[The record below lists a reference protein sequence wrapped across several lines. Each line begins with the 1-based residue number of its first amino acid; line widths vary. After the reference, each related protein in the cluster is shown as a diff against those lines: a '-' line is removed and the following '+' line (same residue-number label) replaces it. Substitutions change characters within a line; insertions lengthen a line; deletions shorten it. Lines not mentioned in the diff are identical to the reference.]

1 LIFSKKNGIIL
12 PLRFIKGENGMKQ
25 LPQIPGYRIIRKLGQ
40 GGMADVYLGFQE
52 KLAREVA
59 IKVLDPLLLRD
70 AQFAKRFVKEAQTAA
85 QLAHPNIITIHD
97 VGVVKE
103 SEHHYYYIVME
114 FLTESLSERLK
125 QGGPMPP
132 EEALEIIKKIA
143 GALDYAH
150 KKGFIHR
157 DIKPD
162 NIMFRFDGSVVLLD
176 FGIARA
182 MDSTTQLTRTG
193 MSIGT
198 PHYMSP
204 EQCKGEKIDGR
215 SDIYSLG
222 VELYE
227 ILTGDVPYKAENTA
241 GIIIKHIQDPIPT
254 LPGELS
260 TYQTLI
266 DKMMAKNRDMRIQS
280 GKELI
285 YFIDGL
291 ITARDFMPPKPAT
304 VPEVAATRVDIE
316 AEQESFVTVP
326 TPTPIP
332 TAVPT
337 VPEAVRDKGE
347 RKKWLLPG
355 ILAALLVILAGTLI
369 VLLTRGPGEPGKANS
384 TAETVIQ
391 DVKQQ
396 PDETNDEADIEKKTS
411 QPVEP
416 VEDKEKEKPEETG
429 KNTGTGTGTDK
440 GTTDTAKTG
449 VKSKIKTKTE
459 EQKPVITGKKP
470 ARTVTLLELS
480 KETRNTYSNRIR
492 RIMIPL
498 RIRRAGF
505 QIKGQIGVELNIDES
520 GKVSVGSLDE
530 TLTVKPERAR
540 NLALDII
547 RRRLNGISLPPPKDK
562 QGEPVKFRWR
572 VTYKVGKY
580 LNKVILTK
588 Q

>member
-1 LIFSKKNGIIL
+1 
-12 PLRFIKGENGMKQ
+12 MKQ

-70 AQFAKRFVKEAQTAA
+70 TQFAKRFVKEAQTAA
-85 QLAHPNIITIHD
+85 QLVHPNIITIHD
-97 VGVVKE
+97 VGVVKD

-114 FLTESLSERLK
+114 FLAESLSERLK

-132 EEALEIIKKIA
+132 EEALDIVKKIA

-162 NIMFRFDGSVVLLD
+162 NIMFRFDGSVVLVD

-227 ILTGDVPYKAENTA
+227 ILTGDVPYKAESTA

-254 LPGELS
+254 LPEELS
-260 TYQTLI
+260 IYQPLI
-266 DKMMAKNRDMRIQS
+266 DKMMAKNRDTRIQS
-280 GKELI
+280 GAELI

-291 ITARDFMPPKPAT
+291 ITARDFMPPKVVT
-304 VPEVAATRVDIE
+304 KPEVAATRVDVE
-316 AEQESFVTVP
+316 AEQESLATVP

-332 TAVPT
+332 IPAPT
-337 VPEAVRDKGE
+337 VAEAVRDKDE

-355 ILAALLVILAGTLI
+355 ILAALLVILAGTII
-369 VLLTRGPGEPGKANS
+369 VLVTRGPGEPVE
-384 TAETVIQ
+384 THAEK
-391 DVKQQ
+391 KQ
-396 PDETNDEADIEKKTS
+396 PAVTKDESDIKKKTS
-411 QPVEP
+411 QPMES
-416 VEDKEKEKPEETG
+416 VEDKEKEKPKETG
-429 KNTGTGTGTDK
+429 KDTDTDAS
-440 GTTDTAKTG
+440 TTDTGKKEVKTQKIPEE

-459 EQKPVITGKKP
+459 QQKPISTRKKP
-470 ARTVTLLELS
+470 ARTVTLLDLP
-480 KETRNTYSNRIR
+480 KEKLKMYKR
-492 RIMIPL
+492 RIWRLQIPV
-498 RIRRAGF
+498 RKAGF
-505 QIKGQIGVELNIDES
+505 QIHGHISVELNIDES
-520 GKVSVGSLDE
+520 GKVTVGSLDE
-530 TLTVKPERAR
+530 TLTVKPEWAR
-540 NLALDII
+540 NRALDII
-547 RRRLNGISLPPPKDK
+547 RKRLNGISLPPPTDK
-562 QGEPVKFRWR
+562 QGEPVQFQWR
-572 VTYKVGKY
+572 VTYKVGKFM
-580 LNKVILTK
+580 NKVILTK

>member
-1 LIFSKKNGIIL
+1 
-12 PLRFIKGENGMKQ
+12 MKQ

-70 AQFAKRFVKEAQTAA
+70 TQFAKRFVKEAQTAA
-85 QLAHPNIITIHD
+85 QLTHPNIITIHD
-97 VGVVKE
+97 VGVVKD
-103 SEHHYYYIVME
+103 SQHHYYYIVME
-114 FLTESLSERLK
+114 FLAESLSDRLK

-132 EEALEIIKKIA
+132 EEALDIIKKIA

-150 KKGFIHR
+150 QKGFIHR

-162 NIMFRFDGSVVLLD
+162 NIMFRFDGSVVLVD

-182 MDSTTQLTRTG
+182 VDSNTQLTRTG

-204 EQCKGEKIDGR
+204 EQCRGEKIDGR

-227 ILTGDVPYKAENTA
+227 ILTGDVPYKAESTA
-241 GIIIKHIQDPIPT
+241 GIIIKHIQDPIPA
-254 LPGELS
+254 LPEELS
-260 TYQTLI
+260 IYQPLI

-291 ITARDFMPPKPAT
+291 ITARDFLPPKPAT
-304 VPEVAATRVDIE
+304 VPEAAAARVDIE
-316 AEQESFVTVP
+316 AEQEALVTVP
-326 TPTPIP
+326 IPTPIP

-337 VPEAVRDKGE
+337 VAEAVRDKDE

-369 VLLTRGPGEPGKANS
+369 VLVTRGPGEPGKANS
-384 TAETVIQ
+384 TTETVIQ
-391 DVKQQ
+391 NVKLQ
-396 PDETNDEADIEKKTS
+396 PDETNDEANIETKTS
-411 QPVEP
+411 QPVDP
-416 VEDKEKEKPEETG
+416 VEDKEKEEPGEKPGETG
-429 KNTGTGTGTDK
+429 KDTGPDTDKSTDK
-440 GTTDTAKTG
+440 GTTDTAKPG
-449 VKSKIKTKTE
+449 VKTQKTPDEARSKIETKTG
-459 EQKPVITGKKP
+459 EQKPVITTKKP
-470 ARTVTLLELS
+470 VRTVTLLELP
-480 KETRNTYSNRIR
+480 KETLNTYSNRIR

-505 QIKGQIGVELNIDES
+505 QVKGQIGVELNIDES
-520 GKVSVGSLDE
+520 GKVTVGSLDE
-530 TLTVKPERAR
+530 TLTVTPERAR

-547 RRRLNGISLPPPKDK
+547 RRRLNGISLPPPRDK
-562 QGEPVKFRWR
+562 QGGPVKFQWR

-580 LNKVILTK
+580 LNKLILTK

>member
-1 LIFSKKNGIIL
+1 
-12 PLRFIKGENGMKQ
+12 MKQ

-70 AQFAKRFVKEAQTAA
+70 AQFAKRFIKEAQTAA
-85 QLAHPNIITIHD
+85 QLVHPNIITIHD
-97 VGVVKE
+97 VGVVKD

-114 FLTESLSERLK
+114 FLAESLSERLK
-125 QGGPMPP
+125 QGGPLPPP
-132 EEALEIIKKIA
+132 EALDIVKKIA

-204 EQCKGEKIDGR
+204 EQCKGEKTDGR

-222 VELYE
+222 VQLYE

-254 LPGELS
+254 LPEELNI
-260 TYQTLI
+260 YQPLI

-280 GKELI
+280 GAELI

-291 ITARDFMPPKPAT
+291 ITPRDFMPPKVVT
-304 VPEVAATRVDIE
+304 EPEVATTVVDT
-316 AEQESFVTVP
+316 APLPAPVTVP
-326 TPTPIP
+326 TPTP
-332 TAVPT
+332 TSVPT
-337 VPEAVRDKGE
+337 VSETVRDKDE

-369 VLLTRGPGEPGKANS
+369 VLVTRKPVEPDKAN
-384 TAETVIQ
+384 TTTETVIQ

-396 PDETNDEADIEKKTS
+396 PDVTKDEADIKKKTS
-411 QPVEP
+411 QPVES
-416 VEDKEKEKPEETG
+416 VEDKEKEKPKETG
-429 KNTGTGTGTDK
+429 KDAEADT
-440 GTTDTAKTG
+440 GTTDTGKTEIKTQKPPEE
-449 VKSKIKTKTE
+449 VKSKVKVKSKTAQ
-459 EQKPVITGKKP
+459 QKPTITRKETAK
-470 ARTVTLLELS
+470 TVTLLELPL
-480 KETRNTYSNRIR
+480 KTRIIYNQRIR
-492 RIMIPL
+492 RIRIPVKKA
-498 RIRRAGF
+498 RF
-505 QIKGQIGVELNIDES
+505 QIHGHISVELNVNES
-520 GKVSVGSLDE
+520 GNVTVGSLDE
-530 TLTVKPERAR
+530 TLTVKPEWAKNR
-540 NLALDII
+540 ALDII
-547 RRRLNGISLPPPKDK
+547 RRRLNGIVLPPPKDK
-562 QGEPVKFRWR
+562 QGEPVQFQWR
-572 VTYKVGKY
+572 VTYKVGKFM
-580 LNKVILTK
+580 NKVILTK